1 MDGPQEP
8 SIYLLTRGI
17 FDNIPRNLD
26 FGSILGEHFKIAANE
41 QDLLEECFYI
51 SMGKKPLFINSIVF

>member
-51 SMGKKPLFINSIVF
+51 